1 VSARRRSSRASP
13 QREEL
18 PDIPEIALVGDLHER
33 EAELIEKLLDVEP
46 GRQCTLYFDTDGGS
60 AYVGLALMSLIRYRR
75 LKATAV
81 VLGGCMSAAL
91 LPFAACTHRL
101 VFAHSVFLFHP
112 MRWESGENVD
122 LSEATEWARH
132 FGELEG
138 KLDDLLAAFF
148 RVSRE
153 QIDQWSRPGR
163 YLSGRDLVEAGLA
176 ELVDLRAPVSPGAA
190 PGKHKTDQKSSL
202 KR

>member
-1 VSARRRSSRASP
+1 MSPRRRPSRPSAQS
-13 QREEL
+13 QQQQEV
-18 PDIPEIALVGDLHER
+18 PEVALVGDLQER
-33 EAELIEKLLDVEP
+33 EAELIESLLDVEP
-46 GRQCTLYFDTDGGS
+46 GGACTLYFDTDGGS
-60 AYVGLALMSLIRYRR
+60 AYVGLALMSLIRYRQ

-91 LPFAACTHRL
+91 LPFAACTRRL

-138 KLDDLLAAFF
+138 HLDDLLAAQFG
-148 RVSRE
+148 VPRE
-153 QIDQWSRPGR
+153 QIDGWSRPGR
-163 YLSGRDLVEAGLA
+163 YLNGRHLADAGLA
-176 ELVDLRAPVSPGAA
+176 ELLDVLAPESGRARKDQRAR
-190 PGKHKTDQKSSL
+190 DQKSSP

>member
-1 VSARRRSSRASP
+1 MSPRRRNSRPSSQNQQP
-13 QREEL
+13 GDL
-18 PDIPEIALVGDLHER
+18 PEIALVGDLHER
-33 EAELIEKLLDVEP
+33 EAELIDKLLEVEP
-46 GRQCTLYFDTDGGS
+46 GQRCTIYFDSDGGS
-60 AYVGLALMSLIRYRR
+60 AYVGLALMSLIHFRR

-91 LPFAACTHRL
+91 LPFAACTRRL

-132 FGELEG
+132 FGQLEG
-138 KLDDLLAAFF
+138 ELDDLLAAQFG
-148 RVSRE
+148 VPRE
-153 QIDQWSRPGR
+153 QIDRWSRPGR
-163 YLSGRDLVEAGLA
+163 YLSGRELAEAGLA
-176 ELVDLRAPVSPGAA
+176 ELIDVLNLPSGGSRATP
-190 PGKHKTDQKSSL
+190 QKSSP